1 MITPERQTRYRDSDI
16 NDGMPIQ
23 CGGSGPRD
31 GQPRPPAAAALDGPD
46 ALNGAIAQAESAG
59 VMIEPGLLKGLVS
72 KSDTLRMALVHQE
85 RALSAQTAHSDEV
98 GRGFRAKAAACT
110 D

>member
-1 MITPERQTRYRDSDI
+1 MYFPQTGIISMIVGISSGQFVEAGMLGRNGVIGSD
-16 NDGMPIQ
+16 
-23 CGGSGPRD
+23 
-31 GQPRPPAAAALDGPD
+31 AALDGPD